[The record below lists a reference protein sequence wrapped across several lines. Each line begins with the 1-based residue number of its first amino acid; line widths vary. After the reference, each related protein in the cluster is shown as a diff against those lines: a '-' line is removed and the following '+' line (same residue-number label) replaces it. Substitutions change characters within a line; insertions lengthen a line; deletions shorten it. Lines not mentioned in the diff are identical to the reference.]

1 MSDIPWKEGV
11 ADAVGFVVG
20 ALCGFG
26 LGQLL
31 GADVFAP
38 GYETST
44 IIGIALT
51 GFGGGAGLQLARFW
65 RSRQTGS

>member
-1 MSDIPWKEGV
+1 MSTSPLKEGLV
-11 ADAVGFVVG
+11 DASGFVVG

-38 GYETST
+38 GYGTGT

-51 GFGGGAGLQLARFW
+51 GFGGGSGLQLARLW
-65 RSRQTGS
+65 RSRQS